1 MWDMPFL
8 LQRRKNRE
16 KMQCLLALLLTH
28 GLCQGHSLA
37 KTNPTVKTAV
47 SGVGSCSLARRTA
60 GHRHRPGLMTA
71 YRKGEFVFEKKN
83 AIFHK
88 REDQKVPSVLPL
100 PS

>member
-1 MWDMPFL
+1 MGHAIL
-8 LQRRKNRE
+8 IAVGKKTE
-16 KMQCLLALLLTH
+16 KKMQCLLALLLTH
-28 GLCQGHSLA
+28 GLCQGHSLT

-47 SGVGSCSLARRTA
+47 MG
-60 GHRHRPGLMTA
+60 GLMFSRKKNCRPQAQAGADVTA